1 MYIIFIQHSTTNDE
15 SRQHSPTLEHRQC
28 QRTFTSTPLSYRY
41 RQKESE
47 GEKKRKKK
55 RNRTVLVE
63 VLNTTD
69 QLIYR
74 VFCGAMFK
82 HFHTLMNSNQFIC

>member
-1 MYIIFIQHSTTNDE
+1 MKADNTLQRSNIDSAKGLSLRPHSAIAIA
-15 SRQHSPTLEHRQC
+15 R
-28 QRTFTSTPLSYRY
+28 
-41 RQKESE
+41 
-47 GEKKRKKK
+47 KRVRERKRGKKK

-69 QLIYR
+69 QLIHR